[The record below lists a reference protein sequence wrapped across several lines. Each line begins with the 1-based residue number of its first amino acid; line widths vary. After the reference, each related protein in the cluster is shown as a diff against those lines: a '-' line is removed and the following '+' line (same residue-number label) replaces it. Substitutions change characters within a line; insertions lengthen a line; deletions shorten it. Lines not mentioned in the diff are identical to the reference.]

1 MNRNNIFA
9 FLIAVLLLWSGR
21 AAAQTVD
28 TSLFYMPIT
37 LDEVIVTARQKGF
50 NVPEFIQAIKEDTTF
65 YKAFKT
71 MRLRTYNAENNIAVY
86 NKKGGVQATLNSET
100 KQIFRDGCRTMR
112 VLEETATGDFYDRK
126 GGYNY
131 FTAELFAGLFF
142 TKGKVCN
149 DNNIVRGSLDREL
162 SGKNRIE
169 KSKVQLKML
178 MFNPGS
184 SIPGLPFIGNKV
196 GIFDPEVAKMYDFK
210 LTAQQKNG
218 EEAYCFEAI
227 PKPEYAKKVVINRFV
242 TWFRPSDYS
251 IISRDYSLSYDA
263 LGYDF
268 DVVMHVDLRQIGK
281 ELLPSFI
288 SYKGNW
294 KVVTKARERV
304 NFTASFS
311 Y

>member
-1 MNRNNIFA
+1 MKKHNFYR
-9 FLIAVLLLWSGR
+9 VLYILLFVWSIP

-28 TSLFYMPIT
+28 TSLFYMPVT
-37 LDEVIVTARQKGF
+37 LDEVMVSARQRGF

-71 MRLRTYNAENNIAVY
+71 IRLRTYNADNNIVVY
-86 NKKGGVQATLNSET
+86 NKKGGIQASLSSET
-100 KQIFRDGCRTMR
+100 KQIYRDGCRTMR
-112 VLEETATGDFYDRK
+112 VLEETTTGDFYNRK
-126 GGYNY
+126 KEYNY
-131 FTAELFAGLFF
+131 FTAELYAGLFF
-142 TKGKVCN
+142 TKGTICHE
-149 DNNIVRGSLDREL
+149 NNIVKGSLDREL
-162 SGKNRIE
+162 AGKNRIE

-184 SIPGLPFIGNKV
+184 SIPGIPFIGNKV
-196 GIFDPEVAKMYDFK
+196 GIFEPEVAKMYDFR
-210 LTAQQKNG
+210 LSAQQKNG
-218 EEAYCFEAI
+218 EEAYCFEAV

-268 DVVMHVDLRQIGK
+268 DVVMHVDLKQIGK
-281 ELLPSFI
+281 ELLPGFI

-294 KVVTKARERV
+294 KVVTQSRERV
-304 NFTASFS
+304 NFTASFT